1 MHHILVRTH
10 MIVPHPPHISRT
22 HMLARVEKLDGEGGF
37 LIQPYNGLG
46 EPDGKAQVEDVEN
59 VHLLPEVGSAVRVN
73 EKQEFVQ
80 EYKLASQL
88 VSLGA
93 KKRVAV
99 ENPVTATLEQPPKK
113 KPKKA
118 VPASEQPPVPA
129 SASAVEKKKKKKKK
143 SVVAKKKKKSSPD
156 ATSALATAAA
166 TPPKKRKKKKNVSP
180 KAAAKPAA
188 KTPAAKTPAKEKQPL
203 DRCSGET
210 TSTAPELGE
219 PSEFTLQ
226 SVLASFANPKGLFV
240 SHICL
245 SIYACSYMIVHI

>member
-1 MHHILVRTH
+1 

-93 KKRVAV
+93 KKRVAG

-143 SVVAKKKKKSSPD
+143 SVVAKKKKEIISRRNIRSSNSRCYSTKKKEKEEKRLAKSCCKTCCKNSCCKN
-156 ATSALATAAA
+156 SF
-166 TPPKKRKKKKNVSP
+166 KRK
-180 KAAAKPAA
+180 
-188 KTPAAKTPAKEKQPL
+188 
-203 DRCSGET
+203 T
-210 TSTAPELGE
+210 TTG
-219 PSEFTLQ
+219 Q
-226 SVLASFANPKGLFV
+226 VQW
-240 SHICL
+240 
-245 SIYACSYMIVHI
+245 